1 MEEYKDERETKNDSA
16 DTDLF
21 LLKNRALNVASEG
34 ITIADMRLP
43 DEPLI
48 YINEGFERLTGYSA
62 ESLIGKN
69 CRFLQGK
76 DTDPAT
82 VKQIREAL
90 ASGTE
95 CTVEILNY
103 AKSGEPFWNRLSLTP
118 IKDSAGEVTHFIGV
132 QSDFTKRR
140 NAEEALR
147 EANQQLE
154 IVNQRMTGDLEA
166 AGVIQRSLLPPKKPQ
181 TEDVGFAWVY
191 EPCDELGGDTLNVF
205 RIDEKRF
212 AVYMVDVSGHGV
224 RASLLSFTLSHWF
237 SRLLQ
242 GSVSTVSASEP
253 NRGFS
258 LSPARVAE
266 ELNLEFQMDMD
277 NPQYFTMCYG
287 VIDAEAGEFRFVT
300 AGNPP
305 LVVARKDGGTEVLNI
320 EGFPIGIV
328 EKPEYTENVIKLN
341 PGDRVFL
348 YTDGLTEAEDKH
360 GNPYGEERL
369 AAGVLDGRS
378 ISLDDCLGS
387 IMKSI
392 STWEGPGGLEDDL
405 SILAF
410 ELLEGK

>member
-1 MEEYKDERETKNDSA
+1 MEEYKDERAVKNDSA
-16 DTDLF
+16 GTNMI

-48 YINEGFERLTGYSA
+48 YINEGFERLTGYPA
-62 ESLIGKN
+62 ESMIGKN
-69 CRFLQGK
+69 CRLLQGK
-76 DTDPAT
+76 ETDPAT
-82 VKQIREAL
+82 LKQIREAL

-103 AKSGEPFWNRLSLTP
+103 TKSGEPFWNRLSLTP

-132 QSDFTKRR
+132 QSDITKRR

-147 EANQQLE
+147 KANRQLE
-154 IVNQRMTGDLEA
+154 IVNQRMAGDLEA

-205 RIDEKRF
+205 RLDEKRF

-237 SRLLQ
+237 TRLLQ
-242 GSVSTVSASEP
+242 GAVTPVSAFERNPGSS
-253 NRGFS
+253 F
-258 LSPARVAE
+258 SPARVAE
-266 ELNLEFQMDMD
+266 ELNLQFQMDMD

-287 VIDAEAGEFRFVT
+287 VIDVEAGEFRFVT

-305 LVVARKDGGTEVLNI
+305 LVVARKDGATEVLSI

-341 PGDRVFL
+341 SGDRVFL

-369 AAGVLDGRS
+369 AAG
-378 ISLDDCLGS
+378 ISKGKLLNLDDCLGA

-392 STWEGPGGLEDDL
+392 NAWEGPGGLEDDL

-410 ELLEGK
+410 ELLEEI